1 MNCYFGVSSFVARSL
16 GRVIDTITG
25 KIKKK
30 EKEKKSKMMDDTR
43 SGASPHL
50 ETGV

>member
-1 MNCYFGVSSFVARSL
+1 MNFYFGVSSFFAQSL
-16 GRVIDTITG
+16 GRVIDTITSYN
-25 KIKKK
+25 KKK
-30 EKEKKSKMMDDTR
+30 EKEKKAKMMDVTR